1 MNCGGRYWIFAHN
14 GNLTDFLPPL
24 DGSFT
29 PVGQT
34 DSERAFC
41 WLLQNL
47 RQRFGSRAPSQT
59 NLFDVLH
66 QLTLDLAVRGACN
79 YLLSNGDCLFA
90 HCSTQLSYIIRQAPF
105 AVAHLR
111 DQDLSID
118 FSTVTTPEDRV
129 AVIATVPLT
138 DNECWTTMPNGS
150 LWLFEEGA
158 PVRHQITI
166 AAPEISPS

>member
-1 MNCGGRYWIFAHN
+1 LPQRQSARFFAA
-14 GNLTDFLPPL
+14 L

-41 WLLQNL
+41 WLLQNCASAL
-47 RQRFGSRAPSQT
+47 AASHPSQDL
-59 NLFDVLH
+59 LFEALH
-66 QLTLDLAVRGACN
+66 QLTLDLGARGACN

-90 HCSTQLSYIIRQAPF
+90 HCSTQLSYIVRQAPF

-118 FSTVTTPEDRV
+118 FSAVTTPDDRV

-138 DNECWTTMPNGS
+138 DNECWTTMPSGS
-150 LWLFEEGA
+150 LWLFEEGH
-158 PVRHQITI
+158 RSGIG
-166 AAPEISPS
+166 